1 MKNTAWCSGSTIE
14 EQAQMSKTEMWARAS
29 IYLLAGVAGW
39 TGIVLAFATLK
50 GYWFGLTLLA
60 LIVVTLL

>member
-1 MKNTAWCSGSTIE
+1 
-14 EQAQMSKTEMWARAS
+14 MSKTEMWARIS
-29 IYLLAGVAGW
+29 VYLLAGVAGW

-50 GYWFGLTLLA
+50 GYWFGLTVLA